1 MDFASAGEFWFAP
14 AALMQMRP
22 PSETFDPLMRGME
35 LEHERAHWFQF
46 AGSTIGSLILT
57 LHRAEHVLLLANAG
71 PGRSAHHAFRRAIA
85 EREKVDRHISTDPQL
100 ARLGALLDFARLAR
114 THLLHSGYTGSEPS
128 WPLFWETVQMLA
140 TATYRVHT
148 GSRAGATELLEFLPV
163 EGALR
168 ALKPDL
174 ASDGLATV
182 HLFEAGARL
191 SEWAMPLTAG
201 WRSDGESAGISAL
214 AHPYIAD
221 RLQYGG
227 ELYRRAFDVALK
239 KWGEPSSLEDPRAAA
254 DAICRWMPTLAACID
269 IGLNPRVAPIARF
282 EEHERQTVLPGRRF
296 ELAVAVAAHLG
307 RPEVW
312 PSESEYC
319 HHRDMIASTAGLGI
333 GELEE
338 RGFQHERFDAEF
350 WTEARPDDELLTA
363 MSYFDYLVWAMERMH
378 EFRRDRPRDWAI
390 PGLLSFASDSRGAD
404 IRIVLD
410 PENVW
415 SHAPLYWMGNEWG
428 SEARLS
434 ESVGFALALDIA
446 ACSFAGQ
453 ATRGT
458 GALTL
463 EDVLPPELACDEAI
477 VQTAFR
483 GLLAGTDWNELRTWT
498 LAIPARPQD
507 DDRSDAAMEAL
518 EAEWPAPPLA
528 DPEIR
533 LEMDR
538 SGVEQGDLAPLLD
551 CLADLRRSPMSNRW
565 TLDVV
570 FHSYDGDPRGLWGI
584 PEVVEFCRLISAT
597 VPDWPWYFRAPDLSL
612 DGSTG
617 FLFTSLAHF
626 QDPRNPSQAEW
637 QQLVH
642 RVIGGFNC
650 GIPDDAG
657 FDAEGDW
664 RDVSGAVIGRAL
676 AVIRALRM
684 D

>member
-1 MDFASAGEFWFAP
+1 MSIGALSCAEQDAKQMDFAAAGEFWFAP

-22 PSETFDPLMRGME
+22 PSETLDPLMRSME

-85 EREKVDRHISTDPQL
+85 ERDKVDRHISTDPQL

-168 ALKPDL
+168 ALKPDV

-239 KWGEPSSLEDPRAAA
+239 KWREPSSLEDPRAAA
-254 DAICRWMPTLAACID
+254 DAICRWLPTLAACID
-269 IGLNPRVAPIARF
+269 IGLNPRVAPIARS
-282 EEHERQTVLPGRRF
+282 EEHEWQTVLPGRRF

-338 RGFQHERFDAEF
+338 RSFQHERFDAEF

-415 SHAPLYWMGNEWG
+415 SHAPLYWMGDEWG

-453 ATRGT
+453 ATRVAQERLRSRTCCRRSWRAMRQSSRWRSAGCLPARIGT
-458 GALTL
+458 SFAPGRSRYLLDHKMTTEAMRRWKRSKPNGRRRRLPIQRSAWKWIGVVWSRETLRLCSTASLISVVLRCPTAGLSTSSSTVMTGTL
-463 EDVLPPELACDEAI
+463 E
-477 VQTAFR
+477 
-483 GLLAGTDWNELRTWT
+483 GYGT
-498 LAIPARPQD
+498 
-507 DDRSDAAMEAL
+507 
-518 EAEWPAPPLA
+518 
-528 DPEIR
+528 
-533 LEMDR
+533 
-538 SGVEQGDLAPLLD
+538 
-551 CLADLRRSPMSNRW
+551 SPR
-565 TLDVV
+565 
-570 FHSYDGDPRGLWGI
+570 
-584 PEVVEFCRLISAT
+584 
-597 VPDWPWYFRAPDLSL
+597 
-612 DGSTG
+612 
-617 FLFTSLAHF
+617 
-626 QDPRNPSQAEW
+626 
-637 QQLVH
+637 
-642 RVIGGFNC
+642 
-650 GIPDDAG
+650 
-657 FDAEGDW
+657 
-664 RDVSGAVIGRAL
+664 
-676 AVIRALRM
+676 
-684 D
+684 